1 MEQYIGKNPANYET
15 IWKETNIFEQK
26 SVNIDNFNDSE
37 EAEVKERIEKQKK
50 RRKVAEKNKLLKK
63 RERQRKIK

>member
-50 RRKVAEKNKLLKK
+50 KGVR
-63 RERQRKIK
+63 